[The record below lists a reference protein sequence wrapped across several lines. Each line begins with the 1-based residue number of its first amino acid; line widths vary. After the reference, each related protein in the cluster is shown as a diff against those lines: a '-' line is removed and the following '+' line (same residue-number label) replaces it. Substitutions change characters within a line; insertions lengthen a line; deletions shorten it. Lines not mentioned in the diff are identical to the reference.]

1 MTDLI
6 RILIADDH
14 YVVRQGLAT
23 LLAPRNGMEVV
34 GEAATGREAVELART
49 LQPDVILM
57 DMIMPEMTGPEA
69 ISLIKQENP
78 NARILVLT
86 SFGESKQV
94 SAAIQAGALG
104 YLLKDSSPDD
114 LLHAIRSVYR
124 GNLVLPQDL
133 AVKLMQPQP
142 SCGRPRSTDRAG
154 NRCVAAAGPGAI
166 EPGDRQEPEHQRH
179 HRAFACKHDP
189 DEAGCLQPN
198 ASCFGCPG
206 APTGVT
212 RTIMACSR
220 LNLIARQTAT
230 LPMTSYKC
238 RGSFVSRKSAFI
250 PMRGRI

>member
-6 RILIADDH
+6 RVLIADDH
-14 YVVRQGLAT
+14 YVVRQGLAA

-34 GEAATGREAVELART
+34 GEAANGREAVELART

-94 SAAIQAGALG
+94 SAAVQAGALG

-133 AVKLMQPQP
+133 ALALMQP
-142 SCGRPRSTDRAG
+142 RPAAAALDQLTERETDVLRLLAQGQSNQEIAG
-154 NRCVAAAGPGAI
+154 NLNISTTTVRSHVSNILMKLNVSNRTQAVLAA
-166 EPGDRQEPEHQRH
+166 QEQ
-179 HRAFACKHDP
+179 K
-189 DEAGCLQPN
+189 L
-198 ASCFGCPG
+198 
-206 APTGVT
+206 
-212 RTIMACSR
+212 
-220 LNLIARQTAT
+220 L
-230 LPMTSYKC
+230 
-238 RGSFVSRKSAFI
+238 
-250 PMRGRI
+250 